1 MIFRTDITGRRT
13 VEEFLECRECYNQMF
28 SDYDTC
34 THCKSDDLKWMTQ
47 YTVYKVVY
55 AEDADDAIE
64 TALDMMTDF
73 ETSDGKIIIESE
85 RKSKTPVIDTGK
97 LKNSW
102 WNMKIHNPTWSN
114 KEN

>member
-13 VEEFLECRECYNQMF
+13 VEEFLECRECNNQMF

-55 AEDADDAIE
+55 AEDEGDAIE
-64 TALDMMTDF
+64 TALDMMSDF
-73 ETSDGKIIIESE
+73 ETASGKITIESE
-85 RKSKTPVIDTGK
+85 RKSKTPVLDTAK
-97 LKNSW
+97 LTDAYK
-102 WNMKIHNPTWSN
+102 KILNPTWPS

>member
-13 VEEFLECRECYNQMF
+13 VEEFLECRECNNQMF
-28 SDYDTC
+28 SEQDTC

-55 AEDADDAIE
+55 AEDEGDAIE

-73 ETSDGKIIIESE
+73 ETASGKIVIEQE
-85 RKSKTPVIDTGK
+85 QDCKTPVIDTAK
-97 LKNSW
+97 LVDAYK
-102 WNMKIHNPTWSN
+102 KIQNPIWPN

>member
-13 VEEFLECRECYNQMF
+13 VEEFLECRECNNQMF
-28 SDYDTC
+28 SERDTC
-34 THCKSDDLKWMTQ
+34 THCKGDDLKWMTQ

-73 ETSDGKIIIESE
+73 ETASGKIVIEQE
-85 RKSKTPVIDTGK
+85 QDCKTPVIDT
-97 LKNSW
+97 S
-102 WNMKIHNPTWSN
+102 KIEKKKWQLTTLG
-114 KEN
+114 ELT

>member
-13 VEEFLECRECYNQMF
+13 VEEFLECRECNNQMF

-34 THCKSDDLKWMTQ
+34 THCKGDDLKWMTQ

-73 ETSDGKIIIESE
+73 EAASGKIIIESE
-85 RKSKTPVIDTGK
+85 RKSKTPVIDTAA
-97 LKNSW
+97 
-102 WNMKIHNPTWSN
+102 
-114 KEN
+114 KELSKFLI

>member
-13 VEEFLECRECYNQMF
+13 VEEFLECRECNNQMF

-34 THCKSDDLKWMTQ
+34 THCKGDDLKWMTQ

-55 AEDADDAIE
+55 AEDEDDAIE

-73 ETSDGKIIIESE
+73 ETSNGKIIIESE
-85 RKSKTPVIDTGK
+85 RKSKLHVLDTAK
-97 LKNSW
+97 LTDAYK
-102 WNMKIHNPTWSN
+102 KIFNPNWPS
-114 KEN
+114 KED